1 MDLLSLRYFQAVA
14 RHQHIS
20 RAAEELRVAQ
30 PSVSRT
36 VIRLEAE
43 LGVPLFDRRGAAS
56 GSTRTALPFCA
67 GWTVRWPNST
77 TPGGR

>member
-20 RAAEELRVAQ
+20 RAAQELRVAQ

-36 VIRLEAE
+36 IGRLESE
-43 LGVPLFDRRGAAS
+43 LGVLLFDRQ
-56 GSTRTALPFCA
+56 
-67 GWTVRWPNST
+67 
-77 TPGGR
+77 GRRIRLNEHGEAFL